1 MGIKEMKY
9 WLSFIFIIVG
19 FNGCAF
25 NEEDGRF
32 AKSSVQ
38 TVDMG
43 SFKGLRMIEIASVN
57 FLKDSDKTTNQS
69 LFTEI
74 DQENLSDSLI
84 SSLKE
89 SDVQVVPSAQTK
101 IHLDFTEFVIL
112 EEDKRRV
119 FKMTANV
126 AVSRNG
132 IVTRKIIEINGK
144 DKLTLGRTKDN
155 GVKVFIL
162 GLADLLRE
170 QSSFKR

>member
-1 MGIKEMKY
+1 MNY
-9 WLSFIFIIVG
+9 WLSIIFIVAA

-25 NEEDGRF
+25 NKQDGRF
-32 AKSSVQ
+32 AKSSIQ
-38 TVDMG
+38 TIDMG
-43 SFKGLRMIEIASVN
+43 TFNGLRIIEIASVN
-57 FLKDSDKTTNQS
+57 FLKDSDKTTNPS

-84 SSLKE
+84 RSFKKSG
-89 SDVQVVPSAQTK
+89 VQVVPSAQTK

-112 EEDKRRV
+112 EEEKGSV
-119 FKMTANV
+119 FKMNANV

-132 IVTRKIIEINGK
+132 IVTRKVIEINGK

-155 GVKVFIL
+155 GVKIFIL

-170 QSSFKR
+170 QATFKR